1 MSDGSLKEKTVNG
14 VLWNG
19 INRFSSQ
26 GIQFVFNILIARIL
40 LPEDY
45 GAIAL
50 LGIFLAVSQ
59 TFIDSGF
66 TNALIRKTDRTEV
79 DYNTVFYF
87 NIVIASLF
95 CAILWFA
102 APAIALFYKTPILT
116 RIMRVVCFNLVINA
130 FGAVQHTRLTID
142 INFKTKAI
150 ISIISIS
157 VVGAVGLWMAINGFG
172 IWALV
177 VQSLAGSLVNTI
189 LAWFFVKWRPKLMF
203 SWQSLKE
210 MFSFGSK
217 LLVSS
222 LIDTIWGNMYNI
234 VIGKVMNPAALGVYN
249 RAESFATFPS
259 SNIYG
264 LVQGVSYPVLCSI
277 QDDRERL
284 RESFRK
290 FVRLFAYI
298 VFPMM
303 IGLAIVADPFIRLV
317 LTDTWAE
324 SIPYLQILCLALM
337 WYPIDA
343 INITFPNV
351 LGHSEYY
358 LRGVIANKVISL
370 LALLITIPF
379 GLKALCIGQV
389 VTHVV
394 FLFINSF
401 YTGKLIQY
409 NVFHQLKDI
418 SPILLLSLTMGLIVL
433 LVTRMVSPT
442 WLKLLL
448 GILTGGMVYWCSS
461 VLLRLEEYSFLVD
474 LVTQKMKKW
483 KNT

>member
-1 MSDGSLKEKTVNG
+1 MF
-14 VLWNG
+14 WNA
-19 INRFSSQ
+19 INRFSTQ

-50 LGIFLAVSQ
+50 LGIFMAVSQ
-59 TFIDSGF
+59 AFIDSGF
-66 TNALIRKTDRTEV
+66 ANALIRKTDRTDI

-87 NIVIASLF
+87 NIVIASFF
-95 CAILWFA
+95 CAILWFT
-102 APAIALFYKTPILT
+102 APAIARFYDTPILT
-116 RIMRVVCFNLVINA
+116 KAMRIICFNLVINA
-130 FGAVQHTRLTID
+130 FGAIQHTRLTID
-142 INFKTKAI
+142 INFKSIAI
-150 ISIISIS
+150 ISIITIS
-157 VVGAVGLWMAINGFG
+157 VVGAVGLWMAVHGYG
-172 IWALV
+172 IWTLV
-177 VQSLAGSLVNTI
+177 FQSLVSSSLNTL
-189 LAWFFVKWRPKLMF
+189 LAWTFVKWRPRLVF
-203 SWQSLKE
+203 SWNSLKE
-210 MFSFGSK
+210 MFPFGSK

-277 QDDRERL
+277 QDDRQRL
-284 RESFRK
+284 RETFRK

-303 IGLAIVADPFIRLV
+303 IGLAVVADPFIRLV
-317 LTDTWAE
+317 LTDTWQE
-324 SIPYLQILCLALM
+324 SIPYLQILCFALM
-337 WYPIDA
+337 WYPLDA

-358 LRGVIANKVISL
+358 LRGVVANKVISL
-370 LALLITIPF
+370 LTLLITIPF

-389 VTHVV
+389 VTYIV
-394 FLFINSF
+394 FLFVNSF
-401 YTGKLIQY
+401 YTGRLIRY

-418 SPILLLSLTMGLIVL
+418 SPILILSIFMGLVVFF
-433 LVTRMVSPT
+433 VTRLVSPT

-448 GILTGGMVYWCSS
+448 GILSGVIVYWCAS
-461 VLLRLEEYSFLVD
+461 VVLKLEEYRFLRD
-474 LVTQKMKKW
+474 LVLQRIEKW
-483 KNT
+483 KHS